1 MLYVHSLLARFGLA
15 HLVHKCP
22 PRKLRH
28 QSDSLIKGT
37 SQQRAL
43 LVSMEDKAARA
54 ARLRSMREAA
64 GLDTRQQDGDE
75 AAPDTNTDDPVL
87 KFRNYSVKDDKITH
101 EKQAAANP
109 PKYEQ
114 PVVEQDADVEGEVTS
129 KQINLVSFKTYH
141 VLILFTSTSQELLL
155 SVAPKKP
162 NWDLRRDVEPKLAKL
177 ERRTQRAM
185 ITIMQNQQQNA
196 NQELT

>member
-1 MLYVHSLLARFGLA
+1 
-15 HLVHKCP
+15 
-22 PRKLRH
+22 
-28 QSDSLIKGT
+28 
-37 SQQRAL
+37 
-43 LVSMEDKAARA
+43 MENQAARA
-54 ARLRSMREAA
+54 ARLRSLREAA
-64 GLDTRQQDGDE
+64 GLDTREQDVDG
-75 AAPDTNTDDPVL
+75 AAPDMNVDEPVL
-87 KFRNYSVKDDKITH
+87 KFRNYSVKDDRITH

-114 PVVEQDADVEGEVTS
+114 PVVEPEADVEGE
-129 KQINLVSFKTYH
+129 
-141 VLILFTSTSQELLL
+141 ELLL

-196 NQELT
+196 GQEVT